1 MKIYDTIVDFMMQ
14 NEIVSQEDAELYKFG
29 IEQGVIFLINII
41 TMLLIGIGMNNF
53 FSCIVMSFTYMNIRR
68 YAGGYH
74 AKDIKVCFVLSSLL
88 IILGLFYVKLLS
100 YWVGFKVVTILFSTV
115 MIMGLAPYQNTN
127 NPLDQAQIIRYK
139 SKTRKRFCSA
149 LIIALILE
157 FIGMNNMTATVVTAL
172 FLISVMLAVG
182 AIIEKVCV

>member
-1 MKIYDTIVDFMMQ
+1 MVWSPSEMPLNKIQDYYPGDNYVD
-14 NEIVSQEDAELYKFG
+14 
-29 IEQGVIFLINII
+29 
-41 TMLLIGIGMNNF
+41 
-53 FSCIVMSFTYMNIRR
+53 
-68 YAGGYH
+68 
-74 AKDIKVCFVLSSLL
+74 
-88 IILGLFYVKLLS
+88 
-100 YWVGFKVVTILFSTV
+100 WVGISIYSAQFENGDSSKPTD
-115 MIMGLAPYQNTN
+115 TN

-157 FIGMNNMTATVVTAL
+157 FIGMNNMSATVVTAL